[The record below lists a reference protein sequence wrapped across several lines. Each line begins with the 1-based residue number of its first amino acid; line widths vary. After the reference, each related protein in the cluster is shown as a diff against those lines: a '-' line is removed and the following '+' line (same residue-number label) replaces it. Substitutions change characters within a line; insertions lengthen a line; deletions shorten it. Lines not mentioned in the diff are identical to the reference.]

1 MGGGDGRT
9 IDVGGCGFARRKVVV
24 RWFPRAVRRGSV
36 WSSRLPA
43 WRSAPGIVLT
53 LALVGVAAPAA
64 AAPATRSHRPP
75 LLRLELGFR
84 WLAVPA
90 GRFSLE
96 QRGFGA
102 GVVLQPVR
110 WLVLRS
116 ALETSATEIGARRLG
131 AEPFQVRARLDAR
144 SRWGLAHSLSVRT
157 HRFAPARLEAFG
169 EVRWMPGT
177 SALRILQLILVADG
191 MDLRDY
197 AALDDLAAARFA
209 WWQAAMGAR
218 VGVTAGPVDA
228 FLDAGAVWVRIALRY
243 ELRERALA
251 LGRLAAP
258 DATID
263 GDGRFTIEEG
273 QPFAR
278 AGLRIDL
285 PGPFGLQGTGTAV
298 PTRRGL
304 AHELTLSATFA
315 PQLR

>member
-1 MGGGDGRT
+1 
-9 IDVGGCGFARRKVVV
+9 
-24 RWFPRAVRRGSV
+24 
-36 WSSRLPA
+36 
-43 WRSAPGIVLT
+43 
-53 LALVGVAAPAA
+53 VAAPVA
-64 AAPATRSHRPP
+64 AAPARRSHGPP
-75 LLRLELGFR
+75 LLRIELGFR
-84 WLAVPA
+84 WLGVPA
-90 GRFSLE
+90 GPWTLE
-96 QRGFGA
+96 QRSFGA
-102 GVVLQPVR
+102 GVVVQPVR

-116 ALETSATEIGARRLG
+116 ALETSATEIFARKLG

-177 SALRILQLILVADG
+177 SALRILQLILEPG
-191 MDLRDY
+191 GLDLRDFGD
-197 AALDDLAAARFA
+197 LDELAAARFA

-218 VGVTAGPVDA
+218 LGVTAGPVDA
-228 FLDAGAVWVRIALRY
+228 FLDAGALWVRIGLRY
-243 ELRERALA
+243 ALRERALA

-263 GDGRFTIEEG
+263 ADGRFTIEEG

-285 PGPFGLQGTGTAV
+285 PGPFGIRGTGTAV

-315 PQLR
+315 P